1 MKLKYELK
9 MQHLLDLSYTE
20 LLTIDVMEFNFRT
33 HTKIKSEI
41 VIEHYD
47 SINKGRQENHKSRK

>member
-9 MQHLLDLSYTE
+9 KQHLLDLSYKE

-33 HTKIKSEI
+33 HTQK
-41 VIEHYD
+41 
-47 SINKGRQENHKSRK
+47 

>member
-1 MKLKYELK
+1 

-41 VIEHYD
+41 VIQHYD
-47 SINKGRQENHKSRK
+47 LINKGRQENHKSRK